1 MLGWSVTLTWR
12 INSWKFQGKEASQ
25 LARKRKCK
33 KATDNEIVVPFSL
46 PSISSLFFWWEIY
59 CSFSLSLSLIFLWFI
74 TSSRFFFI
82 IITTRSY
89 QTKVINNQCKP
100 CVCVLTYMFLC
111 STYMFLW
118 LSIYIYIYIC
128 LAPKLWKGIK
138 TITWAINML
147 QLEDGCAWKY
157 VVLLIERHK
166 LNYKK
171 VWLITDLN

>member
-1 MLGWSVTLTWR
+1 M
-12 INSWKFQGKEASQ
+12 
-25 LARKRKCK
+25 C
-33 KATDNEIVVPFSL
+33 
-46 PSISSLFFWWEIY
+46 
-59 CSFSLSLSLIFLWFI
+59 
-74 TSSRFFFI
+74 
-82 IITTRSY
+82 
-89 QTKVINNQCKP
+89 
-100 CVCVLTYMFLC
+100 LC
-111 STYMFLW
+111 FDVHVFVFDVHVFVA
-118 LSIYIYIYIC
+118 IYIYIC